1 MSPKGTHPR
10 SPALAGHVRNRPP
23 ARGTVARPHR
33 VERATTLD
41 LRQVDLRRR
50 IAAGTYLT
58 DDKIDYVVDRL
69 WEVLCAVPAL
79 A

>member
-1 MSPKGTHPR
+1 LPKRSHPR
-10 SPALAGHVRNRPP
+10 SPALAGHVRNRSS
-23 ARGTVARPHR
+23 ARGKVARPHD
-33 VERATTLD
+33 VEHSITLG
-41 LRQVDLRRR
+41 LRQADLRRR